1 MTNKKSIIIFVTL
14 IIFVF
19 FASLV
24 ISKNLENR
32 VTENKKPTS
41 KKNVE
46 LDNEF
51 AIKFIK
57 MVDRGRQENYLISP
71 YSVEIAL
78 NMLKDGANGESAK
91 QIEKLLNNKVVNI
104 LNYKNNVNTANGLFV
119 KDVYKDSI
127 SNEYVK
133 KLKNNYS
140 ADVLYDSF
148 TTPLK
153 INDWVNEKTK
163 KMIPELIE
171 EIDNNFV
178 LALVNALAIDV
189 EWEEAFECKRTSE
202 EKFYIDDTTINVAM
216 MHKNDSSGKYFET
229 DNAKGIIL
237 SYKNTGKNEGLE
249 LIAILPNDI
258 NTYVESFD
266 KNELDA
272 IDKYKENKD
281 EKIALS
287 IPKFTYDYELKDFKE
302 ILIQM
307 GVKDVFDGSKAD
319 LSKMFKNNN
328 DFYVS
333 KAIHKTHIE
342 LDEKGTKAAAATGFI
357 VSKNAV
363 SEPNKELVFDKP
375 FLYLIRDKKT
385 KEILFFGK
393 LYEPNKWEGSE
404 CNEEND

>member
-163 KMIPELIE
+163 KMIPELIK